1 MPGGSFPERTVA
13 TVFSGRGAY
22 TAGMSDA
29 DADPDVTELLAD
41 LTRSLR
47 ELQSEMEPERR
58 LRPPSPGELSQFAS
72 EVAIP
77 GLILLLQT
85 NIRALQLLQRTIRL
99 AQGRDPRGGG
109 SAGSDVR
116 ERAEELS
123 RATLGQLDNT
133 LSEIQDAVEGRP
145 ADDDTRQL
153 LSEARDLRDEI
164 RAELDD
170 GSGNGDSP
178 AGDDGGTA
186 GDTGGAAAGDSD
198 PVDIDVEA
206 ELRTIKDNLEDD
218 EDGEG
223 EGESDDAA
231 DHGEPTGDGTGSAE
245 DSTGDDG
252 GESTGPDDAAGT
264 DGAPDSGDDG

>member
-1 MPGGSFPERTVA
+1 
-13 TVFSGRGAY
+13 
-22 TAGMSDA
+22 MSDA
-29 DADPDVTELLAD
+29 DTDPDVTELLAD

-47 ELQSEMEPERR
+47 ELQNEMEPKRR
-58 LRPPSPGELSQFAS
+58 LRPPTPGELSQFAS

-109 SAGSDVR
+109 SASSDVR
-116 ERAEELS
+116 ERAEKLS

-145 ADDDTRQL
+145 ADDNTRRL

-164 RAELDD
+164 RAELED
-170 GSGNGDSP
+170 GNGP
-178 AGDDGGTA
+178 AEDGPAADDGTA
-186 GDTGGAAAGDSD
+186 GNAGEDGGSD

-223 EGESDDAA
+223 PPDGTDASDDAA
-231 DHGEPTGDGTGSAE
+231 DRDEPTD
-245 DSTGDDG
+245 
-252 GESTGPDDAAGT
+252 AGT
-264 DGAPDSGDDG
+264 DGSDDAAEDGDGDSTDPGDTAGTGGTPDPDDDS